1 MQSLLLH
8 LVAVVADIVV
18 LSLFVPVAIFLGFSL
33 SHVSVSTCD
42 SSRCGDIF
50 AFSLSLL
57 VDLLPWATFLLLALR
72 AFPDQ
77 GF

>member
-50 AFSLSLL
+50 AFFPLSLGRL
-57 VDLLPWATFLLLALR
+57 VALGNL
-72 AFPDQ
+72 FTSSTQSIP
-77 GF
+77 